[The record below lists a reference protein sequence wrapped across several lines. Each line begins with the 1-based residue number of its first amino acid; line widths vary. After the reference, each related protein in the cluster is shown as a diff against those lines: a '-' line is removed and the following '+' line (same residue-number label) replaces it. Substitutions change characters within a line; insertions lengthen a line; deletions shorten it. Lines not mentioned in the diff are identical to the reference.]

1 MDVDKD
7 FQGDDEDSAMS
18 VAFEA
23 GEPQDEPS
31 SSITSVEVDESD
43 EFEDSETDLYLLNLS
58 VTIAEIEGEEKSK
71 RNSMM
76 LWLKSKASNPFRA
89 RNAIKFANQKAA
101 LPDMSTLNMAKFQPN
116 SHCS

>member
-7 FQGDDEDSAMS
+7 FQGVAAEISTAEQRNTDDEDSAMS

-31 SSITSVEVDESD
+31 SSITSVEVEESD

-58 VTIAEIEGEEKSK
+58 VTD
-71 RNSMM
+71 R
-76 LWLKSKASNPFRA
+76 R
-89 RNAIKFANQKAA
+89 
-101 LPDMSTLNMAKFQPN
+101 
-116 SHCS
+116 